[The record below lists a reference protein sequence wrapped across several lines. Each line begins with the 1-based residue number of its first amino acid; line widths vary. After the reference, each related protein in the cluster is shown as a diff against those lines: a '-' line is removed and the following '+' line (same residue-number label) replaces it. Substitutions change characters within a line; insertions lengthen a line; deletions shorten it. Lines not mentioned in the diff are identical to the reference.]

1 MDRDFSSKWCEAR
14 QATILDESADFW
26 GIGLGPNFF
35 SIARIFLAEL
45 ATESWRDLAADS
57 GKMADGQHC
66 WHPTK
71 REKVKYL
78 DMTFK
83 N

>member
-1 MDRDFSSKWCEAR
+1 
-14 QATILDESADFW
+14 
-26 GIGLGPNFF
+26 
-35 SIARIFLAEL
+35 
-45 ATESWRDLAADS
+45 
-57 GKMADGQHC
+57 MADGQHC